1 MICLHP
7 NATEP
12 KRWRV
17 ESKALNEQKYF
28 SFEKYGSQSSALAAA
43 KAYSKKLKDRK
54 RFKDLRLDLDVNR
67 LFNDSGDVRGLSLY
81 KSRGV
86 WTLKAQCTKN
96 HKQISTTR
104 SLKNKTLRD
113 AFDEVCA
120 WIIKTKE
127 IDCTKSIQRELFK
140 SYCLF
145 ESLNSDKI
153 QAVRSEQLIK

>member
-7 NATEP
+7 NTTEP

-17 ESKALNEQKYF
+17 QSKTLNEQKYF
-28 SFEKYGSQSSALAAA
+28 SFIEYGSQSSALAAA
-43 KAYSKKLKDRK
+43 KAYSEKLNERK
-54 RFKDLRLDLDVNR
+54 RFKHLRLDLDVNR
-67 LFNDSGDVRGLSLY
+67 LFNENGHVRGLSLF
-81 KSRGV
+81 KSKNQWV
-86 WTLKAQCTKN
+86 LKAQCTKN
-96 HKQISTTR
+96 HKQISTSR

-113 AFDEVCA
+113 AFDEVCE